1 MRKVVCLIA
10 CILVFA
16 SCKKNEPVSSGGA
29 SGVGGVGGMLP
40 GISGAG
46 GTLPGISGAG
56 GTGVGGVSASAGS
69 GTAGTAGVSGPVPGC
84 EAADPTVTGSAAHA
98 AALGILAQTTPCGF
112 ANACHNGNGKAMLV
126 LFGVTDLRATLVDK
140 ASCEAPTFPRVDSH
154 GGNAA
159 LAHSWLWQKLT
170 SADDKSNDALIV
182 QAAWGTPGMCG
193 QASGFGDRMPMGG
206 VDTLDEPRL
215 SAIRNWICAGA
226 PGP

>member
-10 CILVFA
+10 GISVFA
-16 SCKKNEPVSSGGA
+16 GCSKNTSVPNGGA
-29 SGVGGVGGMLP
+29 SGF
-40 GISGAG
+40 G
-46 GTLPGISGAG
+46 GTLPGIAGASA
-56 GTGVGGVSASAGS
+56 TGVGGVSASAGS
-69 GTAGTAGVSGPVPGC
+69 GAAGGAGASAAVPGC

-98 AALGILAQTTPCGF
+98 GALEILAQQSPCGF
-112 ANACHNGNGKAMLV
+112 ANACHAGTGKAMLV
-126 LFGVTDLRATLVDK
+126 LLGTNDLKALLVDK
-140 ASCEAPTFPRVDSH
+140 PSCEAPTFPRVDSK

-170 SADDKSNDALIV
+170 APDDKSNDALIV
-182 QAAWGTPGMCG
+182 QSAWGTPGACG

-215 SAIRNWICAGA
+215 SKVRNWICAGA